1 MMRAMKP
8 ARRIAC
14 CALAAL
20 ALASWCRPA
29 HANPMDITLSRF
41 VTEACGELGLPE
53 CEDVVDVEGFRNI
66 SRELGFAMAP
76 FLLAPAETLG
86 YSGFYTGLEGQVTII
101 DNKADYWIK
110 GTEEQKPAG
119 ALFLSAVHA
128 RKGLPGGLELGA
140 SLGYMAQTEQVALG
154 MDIRFSPFQGWRK
167 GVGGAF
173 PDLAIRGSVMNLM
186 GEDELNLTVVGV
198 DASLSYAIT
207 IMQQAT
213 LTPYFGY
220 QFLWIIAD
228 AEVVDAT
235 PGRNFFGECGTP
247 LGDCTGGDP
256 SDSHNLIDFS
266 RTYIHMNRLT
276 LGVRFIYEFLA
287 VTAQYGIGLPANK
300 HDKDNDAPIM
310 HQITFGVGADY

>member
-1 MMRAMKP
+1 MKP
-8 ARRIAC
+8 ARWLILCPVAC
-14 CALAAL
+14 VMLAWPSP
-20 ALASWCRPA
+20 AS
-29 HANPMDITLSRF
+29 ANPMDVTLSRF
-41 VTEACGELGLPE
+41 VTEPCGDLGLPN
-53 CEDVVDVEGFRNI
+53 CEDVVDTEGFRNI
-66 SRELGFAMAP
+66 SRDLGFAMAP
-76 FLLAPAETLG
+76 VLLVSVEAPG

-101 DNKADYWIK
+101 DKDADYWIK

-119 ALFLSAVHA
+119 ALFLSAIHA
-128 RKGLPGGLELGA
+128 RKGLPGSLELG
-140 SLGYMAQTEQVALG
+140 STLGYMAQTEQVVLG
-154 MDIRFSPFQGWRK
+154 VDIRFSPFQGWRK

-173 PDLAIRGSVMNLM
+173 PDISIRGSVTNLM

-213 LTPYFGY
+213 LTPYFAY

-235 PGRNFFGECGTP
+235 PGRNFTQECGNP

-256 SDSHNLIDFS
+256 TDSHNLIDFE

-276 LGVRFIYEFLA
+276 LGVRFVYEYL
-287 VTAQYGIGLPANK
+287 TISAQYGIGIPANK